1 MKSICTDN
9 PTYAYLVREGCAY
22 VDKTDILLSLIRA
35 EGSSQFFLS
44 RPRRFGKSLMIS
56 VLKCIFEGRKDLFD
70 GTFIGKSD
78 DEGVVYVADFGG
90 NLTSFSI
97 RS

>member
-1 MKSICTDN
+1 MTFFMGAFLN
-9 PTYAYLVREGCAY
+9 GEAWTFYAVTR
-22 VDKTDILLSLIRA
+22 
-35 EGSSQFFLS
+35 
-44 RPRRFGKSLMIS
+44 
-56 VLKCIFEGRKDLFD
+56 
-70 GTFIGKSD
+70 D